1 VFGLDKSCISLC
13 RDLLDMS
20 LFDKLIKNAHYSKK
34 LNELKTQKERSEFC
48 LKDNI
53 DFAKEFM
60 LIDNE
65 LNGLAHQ
72 VRIQANKILHIK
84 NKNKNS
90 REDSTLDIIKNTIKI
105 IERLY
110 SQY

>member
-1 VFGLDKSCISLC
+1 
-13 RDLLDMS
+13 M
-20 LFDKLIKNAHYSKK
+20 
-34 LNELKTQKERSEFC
+34 QKERSEFC

-53 DFAKEFM
+53 DFAKELG
-60 LIDNE
+60 LINNKLNE
-65 LNGLAHQ
+65 LGH
-72 VRIQANKILHIK
+72 RIRKQANSILHIK